1 MRPSLAAFLSFLV
14 VGVAIVALEALFLI
28 ARFEQFQGQIV
39 QNSNMTLNL
48 AQRAAALQRFKL
60 KKDAI
65 ENKAALLLSGYTPE
79 PLAIGP
85 ETFGD
90 LFSLGVQI
98 SPQEESA
105 NKGAKIWTYKLSST
119 AIEYHRLM
127 PAISALEN
135 QYPLGRF
142 IEIDL
147 KSKGPPFALSPGPIA
162 FTGIFS
168 TLRARQ

>member
-1 MRPSLAAFLSFLV
+1 MRPSLIAFLSFLV
-14 VGVAIVALEALFLI
+14 AGVTIVVLEAVFLD
-28 ARFEQFQGQIV
+28 ARFEQSQAQILR
-39 QNSNMTLNL
+39 NSEMTLNL
-48 AQRAAALQRFKL
+48 AKREIALQRFKL
-60 KKDAI
+60 KQDAL
-65 ENKAALLLSGYTPE
+65 ENKAALLLNGYTPE
-79 PLAIGP
+79 PIAISDGN
-85 ETFGD
+85 FGD

-105 NKGAKIWTYKLSST
+105 NKGAKIWTYKLTST
-119 AIEYHRLM
+119 TIEFHRLM

-147 KSKGPPFALSPGPIA
+147 KSTRPPFALSPGPIA

-168 TLRARQ
+168 TLRGQL

>member
-14 VGVAIVALEALFLI
+14 VGVTIVALEALFLI
-28 ARFEQFQGQIV
+28 ARFEQFQGQIA
-39 QNSNMTLNL
+39 QNSNMTLSL
-48 AQRAAALQRFKL
+48 AQREAALQRFKL
-60 KKDAI
+60 KKDAF
-65 ENKAALLLSGYTPE
+65 EDKAALLLSGYTRE

-98 SPQEESA
+98 APLEESA

-119 AIEYHRLM
+119 TIEYHRLM

-147 KSKGPPFALSPGPIA
+147 KSKSPPFALSPGPIA
-162 FTGIFS
+162 FNGIFS
-168 TLRARQ
+168 TLRGRQ

>member
-1 MRPSLAAFLSFLV
+1 MRHSLVAFLVFLV
-14 VGVAIVALEALFLI
+14 VGLSIVVLETLFVV
-28 ARFEQFQGQIV
+28 ARFDRYQAQIV
-39 QNSNMTLNL
+39 QNSKMTLSI
-48 AQRAAALQRFKL
+48 AQREAALQRFKL
-60 KKDAI
+60 NKDAF
-65 ENKAALLLSGYTPE
+65 EKKAALLLSGYTPE
-79 PLAIGP
+79 PLAISP

-98 SPQEESA
+98 SPQEAAA

-119 AIEYHRLM
+119 TLEYHRLM

-147 KSKGPPFALSPGPIA
+147 RSKSPPFALSPGPIA

-168 TLRARQ
+168 NLRGRQ

>member
-39 QNSNMTLNL
+39 QNSNMTLSL

-98 SPQEESA
+98 SPQEAAA

-119 AIEYHRLM
+119 TIEYHRLM

-147 KSKGPPFALSPGPIA
+147 RSKRPPFALSPGPIA

-168 TLRARQ
+168 NLRGRP

>member
-14 VGVAIVALEALFLI
+14 VGVTIVALEALFLI

-39 QNSNMTLNL
+39 QNSNMSLSL

-98 SPQEESA
+98 SPQEASA
-105 NKGAKIWTYKLSST
+105 SKGVKIWTYKLSST
-119 AIEYHRLM
+119 TIEYHRLM

-147 KSKGPPFALSPGPIA
+147 KSKSPPFTLTPGPIA
-162 FTGIFS
+162 FSGIFS
-168 TLRARQ
+168 TLRGRQ

>member
-1 MRPSLAAFLSFLV
+1 MRHSLAAFLCFLV
-14 VGVAIVALEALFLI
+14 VGLSILALEALVLT
-28 ARFEQFQGQIV
+28 ARFDQFQDQIV
-39 QNSNMTLNL
+39 QNSKMTLSL
-48 AQRAAALQRFKL
+48 AQREAALQRFKL
-60 KKDAI
+60 KKDAF
-65 ENKAALLLSGYTPE
+65 ENKAALLLSGYTSE

-105 NKGAKIWTYKLSST
+105 NKGTKIWTYKLSSST
-119 AIEYHRLM
+119 IEYHRLM
-127 PAISALEN
+127 PAISELEN

-147 KSKGPPFALSPGPIA
+147 KSKSPPFALTPGPIA

-168 TLRARQ
+168 TLRGRQ

>member
-39 QNSNMTLNL
+39 QNSNMTLSL

-65 ENKAALLLSGYTPE
+65 ENKATLLLSGYTPE

>member
-1 MRPSLAAFLSFLV
+1 MV
-14 VGVAIVALEALFLI
+14 VLEALVLD
-28 ARFEQFQGQIV
+28 ARYEQFQAQIL
-39 QNSNMTLNL
+39 QNSEMTLSL
-48 AQRAAALQRFKL
+48 MKREAALQRFDL
-60 KKDAI
+60 KKDAL
-65 ENKAALLLSGYTPE
+65 ENKAALLLNGYTPE
-79 PLAIGP
+79 PLAIS
-85 ETFGD
+85 EENFGD

-119 AIEYHRLM
+119 TIEFHRLM

-147 KSKGPPFALSPGPIA
+147 KSTRAPFALSPGPIA
-162 FTGIFS
+162 FTGIFT
-168 TLRARQ
+168 TLRGKL

>member
-14 VGVAIVALEALFLI
+14 VGVTIVGLEVLFLI

-39 QNSNMTLNL
+39 QNSNMTLSL

-65 ENKAALLLSGYTPE
+65 EAKAALLLSGYTPE
-79 PLAIGP
+79 PLAISP

-119 AIEYHRLM
+119 TIEYHRLM

-147 KSKGPPFALSPGPIA
+147 KSKGPPFALSPGPIT

-168 TLRARQ
+168 TLRGRQ